1 MDFKL
6 TPEQIDIKKAAREF
20 AENEFSPELM
30 EECDREEGYPMEVV
44 KKARDLGFSTIK
56 IPEEYG
62 GMGLTLFEEAL
73 ITEEFYRVSPGIG
86 NACLSST
93 FGTELLILFGNEEQK
108 EKYLRWITEKHG
120 ISAMATT
127 EPEAGSDVA
136 NVKMKIVKEGDEW
149 VINGVKT
156 FITNGTVCDFVLVL
170 GRTYD
175 GEKRHHGLTFAIIES
190 KMKGF
195 KATKIKNK
203 LGLRASDTAEI
214 VLKDVRVGDENI
226 LGEPG
231 KGFYYLMEF
240 FNHTRPRVAAQAVG
254 IAQGAFELTLN
265 YVKER
270 KQFGKPIAAFQHTQ
284 FKIAEMATRIQAARL
299 LTYQA
304 AWQCSIGERKPEL
317 SSMAKWFAGETA
329 VYVADWA
336 VQLHGGY
343 GYVGDYAVERF
354 YRDAKIT
361 ELYEGTK
368 EIQKLVIARTMLRDV
383 LKKYG
388 D

>member
-1 MDFKL
+1 MVDFRL
-6 TPEQIDIKKAAREF
+6 TPEQEDIRRAAREF
-20 AENEFSPELM
+20 AEKEFTPEIM
-30 EECDREEGYPMEVV
+30 EECDREEKYPMEIVR
-44 KKARDLGFSTIK
+44 KARELGFSTVK

-62 GMGLTLFEEAL
+62 GMGLTLLEEAL
-73 ITEEFYRVSPGIG
+73 VTEEFYRVSPGIG

-108 EKYLRWITEKHG
+108 EKYLRWVTEKHG

-136 NVKMKIVKEGDEW
+136 NVKTKIVKEGDEW
-149 VINGVKT
+149 VINGTKM

-170 GRTYD
+170 GRTYE
-175 GEKRHHGLTFAIIES
+175 GEKRHHGLTFAIVES
-190 KMKGF
+190 KSKGF

-214 VLKDVRVGDENI
+214 VLKDVRVSEENI

-254 IAQGAFELTLN
+254 IAQGAFELALN
-265 YVKER
+265 YVKQR
-270 KQFGKPIAAFQHTQ
+270 KQFDQPIAAFQHTQ

-299 LTYQA
+299 LTWQA
-304 AWQCSIGERKPEL
+304 AWHCSIGQSRPEL

-329 VYVADWA
+329 VFVADWC

-343 GYVGDYAVERF
+343 GYIGEYPAERY
-354 YRDAKIT
+354 YRDAKLMEI
-361 ELYEGTK
+361 YEGTK
-368 EIQKLVIARTMLRDV
+368 EVQKQIIARRLIGK
-383 LKKYG
+383 L
-388 D
+388 

>member
-6 TPEQIDIKKAAREF
+6 SPEQEDIKRAAREF
-20 AENEFSPELM
+20 AEKEFTPELI
-30 EECDREEGYPMEVV
+30 EECDREERYPIEVV

-62 GMGLTLFEEAL
+62 GMGLTLFEECL
-73 ITEEFYRVSPGIG
+73 VTEEFYRVSAGMG

-93 FGTELLILFGNEEQK
+93 FGTELIILFGSEGQK
-108 EKYLRWITEKHG
+108 EKYLRWVTEKYG

-136 NVKMKIVKEGDEW
+136 NVKTKIVKEGDEW

-156 FITNGTVCDFVLVL
+156 FITNGSVCDFVLVL
-170 GRTYD
+170 GRTYE
-175 GEKRHHGLTFAIIES
+175 GEKRHHGLTFAIVES
-190 KMKGF
+190 RMKGF

-254 IAQGAFELTLN
+254 IAQGAFELALN
-265 YVKER
+265 YVKQR
-270 KQFGKPIAAFQHTQ
+270 KQFEKPIAAFQHTQ

-304 AWQCSIGERKPEL
+304 AWQCSMGQPKPEL

-329 VYVADWA
+329 VYVADWC

-343 GYVGDYAVERF
+343 GYIGEYPAERY

-361 ELYEGTK
+361 EIYEGTK
-368 EIQKLVIARTMLRDV
+368 EIQKLVISRRLLGRF
-383 LKKYG
+383 
-388 D
+388 

>member
-1 MDFKL
+1 MVDFKL
-6 TPEQIDIKKAAREF
+6 TPEQEDIRRAAREF
-20 AENEFSPELM
+20 AENEFTPELI
-30 EECDREEGYPMEVV
+30 EKCDREEYYPIEVV

-62 GMGLTLFEEAL
+62 GIGLSLFEECL
-73 ITEEFYRVSPGIG
+73 VTEEFYRVSPGIG

-93 FGTELLILFGNEEQK
+93 FGTELIILFGSEEQK

-136 NVKMKIVKEGDEW
+136 NVRTRIVKEGDEW

-156 FITNGTVCDFVLVL
+156 FITNGSVCDFVLVL
-170 GRTYD
+170 GRTYE
-175 GEKRHHGLTFAIIES
+175 GEKRHHGLTFAIVET
-190 KMKGF
+190 KQRGV

-203 LGLRASDTAEI
+203 LGLRASDTAEL
-214 VLKDVRVGDENI
+214 VFKDVRVGDENI
-226 LGEPG
+226 LGKPG

-254 IAQGAFELTLN
+254 MAQGAFELALN
-265 YVKER
+265 YVKQR
-270 KQFGKPIAAFQHTQ
+270 KQFGQPIAAFQHTQ

-299 LTYQA
+299 LTWQA
-304 AWQCSIGERKPEL
+304 AWYCSVGQPKPEI
-317 SSMAKWFAGETA
+317 SSIAKWFAGETA
-329 VYVADWA
+329 VYVADWC

-343 GYVGDYAVERF
+343 GYIGEYPAERY

-361 ELYEGTK
+361 EIYEGTK
-368 EIQKLVIARTMLRDV
+368 EIQKLIIARRLIGK
-383 LKKYG
+383 LE
-388 D
+388 

>member
-1 MDFKL
+1 MVDFKL
-6 TPEQIDIKKAAREF
+6 TPEQEDIRRAAREF
-20 AENEFSPELM
+20 AENEFTPELI
-30 EECDREEGYPMEVV
+30 EKCDREEYYPIEVV

-62 GMGLTLFEEAL
+62 GMGLSLFEECL
-73 ITEEFYRVSPGIG
+73 VTEEFYRVSPGIG

-93 FGTELLILFGNEEQK
+93 FGTELIILFGSEEQK
-108 EKYLRWITEKHG
+108 EKYLRWVTEKYG

-136 NVKMKIVKEGDEW
+136 NVKTRIVKEGDEW

-156 FITNGTVCDFVLVL
+156 FITNGSVCDFVLVL
-170 GRTYD
+170 GRTYE
-175 GEKRHHGLTFAIIES
+175 GEKRHHGLTFAIVET
-190 KMKGF
+190 KQKGV

-203 LGLRASDTAEI
+203 LGLRASDTAEL
-214 VLKDVRVGDENI
+214 VFKDVRVGDENI

-254 IAQGAFELTLN
+254 MAQGAFELALN
-265 YVKER
+265 YVKQR
-270 KQFGKPIAAFQHTQ
+270 KQFGQPIAAFQHTQ

-299 LTYQA
+299 LTWQA
-304 AWQCSIGERKPEL
+304 AWYCSIGEPKPEL
-317 SSMAKWFAGETA
+317 SSMAKWYAGETA
-329 VYVADWA
+329 VYVADWC

-343 GYVGDYAVERF
+343 GYIGEYPAERF

-361 ELYEGTK
+361 EIYEGTK
-368 EIQKLVIARTMLRDV
+368 EIQKLIIARRLIGK
-383 LKKYG
+383 LG
-388 D
+388 

>member
-6 TPEQIDIKKAAREF
+6 TPEQEDIRRAAREF
-20 AENEFSPELM
+20 AEKEFTPEVI
-30 EECDREEGYPMEVV
+30 EECDREEKYPMEIVR
-44 KKARDLGFSTIK
+44 KARDLGFSTVK

-62 GMGLTLFEEAL
+62 GMGLSLFEEAL
-73 ITEEFYRVSPGIG
+73 VTEEFYRVSPGIG

-93 FGTELLILFGNEEQK
+93 FGTELLILFGSEEQK
-108 EKYLRWITEKHG
+108 EKYLRWVTERHG

-136 NVKMKIVKEGDEW
+136 NVKTKIVKEGDEW
-149 VINGVKT
+149 VINGTKM

-170 GRTYD
+170 GRTYE
-175 GEKRHHGLTFAIIES
+175 GEKRHHGLTFAIVES
-190 KMKGF
+190 KSKGF

-214 VLKDVRVGDENI
+214 VLKDVKVPEENI

-254 IAQGAFELTLN
+254 IAQGAFELALN
-265 YVKER
+265 YVKQR
-270 KQFGKPIAAFQHTQ
+270 KQFGQPIAAFQHTQ

-299 LTYQA
+299 LTWQA
-304 AWQCSIGERKPEL
+304 AWQCSIGQSRPEL

-329 VYVADWA
+329 VYVADWC

-343 GYVGDYAVERF
+343 GYIGEYPAERY
-354 YRDAKIT
+354 YRDAKLMEI
-361 ELYEGTK
+361 YEGTK
-368 EIQKLVIARTMLRDV
+368 EVQKQIIARRLIGK
-383 LKKYG
+383 L
-388 D
+388 

>member
-1 MDFKL
+1 MVDFKL
-6 TPEQIDIKKAAREF
+6 TPEQEDIRRAAREF
-20 AENEFSPELM
+20 AENEFTPELI
-30 EECDREEGYPMEVV
+30 EKCDREEYYPIEVV

-62 GMGLTLFEEAL
+62 GMGLSLFEECL
-73 ITEEFYRVSPGIG
+73 VTEEFYRVSPGIG

-93 FGTELLILFGNEEQK
+93 FGTELIILFGSEEQK
-108 EKYLRWITEKHG
+108 EKYLRWVTEKYG

-136 NVKMKIVKEGDEW
+136 NVKTRIVKEGDEW

-156 FITNGTVCDFVLVL
+156 FITNGSVCDFVLVL
-170 GRTYD
+170 GRTYE
-175 GEKRHHGLTFAIIES
+175 GEKRHHGLTFAIVET
-190 KMKGF
+190 KQKGV

-203 LGLRASDTAEI
+203 LGLRASDTAEL
-214 VLKDVRVGDENI
+214 VFKDVRVGDENI

-254 IAQGAFELTLN
+254 MAQGAFELALN
-265 YVKER
+265 YVKQR
-270 KQFGKPIAAFQHTQ
+270 KQFG
-284 FKIAEMATRIQAARL
+284 
-299 LTYQA
+299 
-304 AWQCSIGERKPEL
+304 QCSIGEPKPEL
-317 SSMAKWFAGETA
+317 SSMAKWYAGETA
-329 VYVADWA
+329 VYVADWC

-343 GYVGDYAVERF
+343 GYIGEYPAERF

-361 ELYEGTK
+361 EIYEGTK
-368 EIQKLVIARTMLRDV
+368 EIQKLIIARRLIGK
-383 LKKYG
+383 LG
-388 D
+388 

>member
-1 MDFKL
+1 MDFRL
-6 TPEQIDIKKAAREF
+6 TQEQLDIKRAAREF
-20 AENEFSPELM
+20 AEREFTPELM
-30 EECDREEGYPMEVV
+30 EECDREEKHPFEVV

-73 ITEEFYRVSPGIG
+73 VTEEFYRVSPGIG

-108 EKYLRWITEKHG
+108 ERYLRWVTERHA

-136 NVKMKIVKEGDEW
+136 NVKTKIIKEGDEW

-156 FITNGTVCDFVLVL
+156 LITNGSVCDFALVL
-170 GRTYD
+170 GRTYEE
-175 GEKRHHGLTFAIIES
+175 EKRHRGLTFAIVES

-195 KATKIKNK
+195 KATKIRNK

-214 VLKDVRVGDENI
+214 SLKDVRVGEENI
-226 LGEPG
+226 LGEAG

-254 IAQGAFELTLN
+254 IAQGAFDVALK
-265 YVKER
+265 YIKER

-284 FKIAEMATRIQAARL
+284 FKIAELATRIQAARL
-299 LTYQA
+299 LAYQA
-304 AWQCSIGERKPEL
+304 AWQCSIGESKPEL
-317 SSMAKWFAGETA
+317 SSMAKYFAGETA
-329 VYVADWA
+329 VYVSDWA

-343 GYVGDYAVERF
+343 GYIGEYPVERF
-354 YRDAKIT
+354 YRDAKVM

-368 EIQKLVIARTMLRDV
+368 EIQKVVISRRLIG
-383 LKKYG
+383 KI
-388 D
+388 

>member
-1 MDFKL
+1 MVDFKL
-6 TPEQIDIKKAAREF
+6 TPEQEDIRRAAREF
-20 AENEFSPELM
+20 AENEFTPELI
-30 EECDREEGYPMEVV
+30 EKCDREEYYPIEVV

-62 GMGLTLFEEAL
+62 GMGLSLFEECL
-73 ITEEFYRVSPGIG
+73 VTEEFYRVSPGIG

-93 FGTELLILFGNEEQK
+93 FGTELIILFGSEEQK
-108 EKYLRWITEKHG
+108 EKYLRWVTEKYG

-136 NVKMKIVKEGDEW
+136 NVKTRIVKEGDEW

-156 FITNGTVCDFVLVL
+156 FITNGSVCDFVLVL
-170 GRTYD
+170 GRTYE
-175 GEKRHHGLTFAIIES
+175 GEKRHHGLTFAIVET
-190 KMKGF
+190 KQKGV

-203 LGLRASDTAEI
+203 LGLRASDTAEL
-214 VLKDVRVGDENI
+214 VFKDVRVGDENI

-254 IAQGAFELTLN
+254 MAQGAFELALN
-265 YVKER
+265 YVKQR
-270 KQFGKPIAAFQHTQ
+270 KQFGQPIAAFQHTQ

-299 LTYQA
+299 LTWQA
-304 AWQCSIGERKPEL
+304 AWYCSIGKPKPEL
-317 SSMAKWFAGETA
+317 SSMAKWYAGETA
-329 VYVADWA
+329 VYVADWC

-343 GYVGDYAVERF
+343 GYIGEYPAERF

-361 ELYEGTK
+361 EIYEGTK
-368 EIQKLVIARTMLRDV
+368 EIQKLIIARRLIGK
-383 LKKYG
+383 LG
-388 D
+388 

>member
-1 MDFKL
+1 MVEFKL
-6 TPEQIDIKKAAREF
+6 TSEQEDIRRAAKEF
-20 AENEFSPELM
+20 AENEFTSELI
-30 EECDREEGYPMEVV
+30 EKCDREEYYPIEVV
-44 KKARDLGFSTIK
+44 RKARDLGFSTIK

-62 GMGLTLFEEAL
+62 GMGLSLFEECL
-73 ITEEFYRVSPGIG
+73 VMEEFYRVSPGIG

-93 FGTELLILFGNEEQK
+93 FGTELIILFGNGEQK

-136 NVKMKIVKEGDEW
+136 NVRTRIVKEGDEW

-156 FITNGTVCDFVLVL
+156 FITNGSVCDFVLVL
-170 GRTYD
+170 GRTYE
-175 GEKRHHGLTFAIIES
+175 GEKRHHGLTFAIVE
-190 KMKGF
+190 KKRRGV
-195 KATKIKNK
+195 KATKMKNK
-203 LGLRASDTAEI
+203 LGLRASDTSEL
-214 VLKDVRVGDENI
+214 VFKDVRIGDENI

-240 FNHTRPRVAAQAVG
+240 FNHTRPRIAAQAVG
-254 IAQGAFELTLN
+254 IAQGAFELALN
-265 YVKER
+265 YVKQR
-270 KQFGKPIAAFQHTQ
+270 KQFGQPIAAFQHTQ

-299 LTYQA
+299 LTWQA
-304 AWQCSIGERKPEL
+304 AWYCSAGQPRPEI

-329 VYVADWA
+329 VYVADWC

-343 GYVGDYAVERF
+343 GYIGEYPAERY

-361 ELYEGTK
+361 EIYEGTK
-368 EIQKLVIARTMLRDV
+368 EIQKLIIARRLIGK
-383 LKKYG
+383 LK
-388 D
+388 